1 MKALLL
7 TIILFTFSSV
17 SYADNI
23 ASDSSFCEWLGNAAV
38 SVAQNRDNGIEEYD
52 LIGKYL
58 SEEKSYGEQSVV
70 IPLIDRVYNIEK
82 NLNPDEVAFA
92 EMQRCELAF
101 VNITK

>member
-7 TIILFTFSSV
+7 TILLFTLSTMGV
-17 SYADNI
+17 ADDI
-23 ASDSSFCEWLGNAAV
+23 TSEPTFCEWLGNAAT

-58 SEEKSYGEQSVV
+58 SEGKSYGEQSVV

-82 NLNPDEVAFA
+82 NLSPDGVAFA
-92 EMQRCELAF
+92 EMQRCEIAMIQ
-101 VNITK
+101 NNN